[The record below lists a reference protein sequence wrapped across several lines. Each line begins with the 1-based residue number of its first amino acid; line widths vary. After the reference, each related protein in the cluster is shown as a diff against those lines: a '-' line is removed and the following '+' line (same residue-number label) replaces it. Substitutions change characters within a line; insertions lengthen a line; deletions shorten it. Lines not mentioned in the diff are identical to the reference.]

1 VDTPNHNKGL
11 RSVAIVEAFK
21 DIIVLVAGLGLLTIL
36 GQNAGKLADQL
47 VKQTHL
53 NPASHYPRISIE
65 TMSHLADGHLRWLA
79 ALATIYAIVRL
90 VEAYGLWN
98 QRRWAEWLAALGGM
112 IYIPLEIYELF
123 QRVSLIS
130 VSALLI
136 NLGIVSYLVWVL
148 QESGS
153 QNSSTSEKT

>member
-1 VDTPNHNKGL
+1 MDTPNHNKGL

-98 QRRWAEWLAALGGM
+98 QR
-112 IYIPLEIYELF
+112 
-123 QRVSLIS
+123 
-130 VSALLI
+130 
-136 NLGIVSYLVWVL
+136 
-148 QESGS
+148 
-153 QNSSTSEKT
+153 